1 MLSEPTDQEL
11 HDFFEEVWQLA
22 EVAADCGD
30 RRLFSYTLETV
41 QDIADWRNEIRWG
54 RAWAEKR

>member
-1 MLSEPTDQEL
+1 MLSEHTDQEL
-11 HDFFEEVWQLA
+11 QDFFEEVWEVA
-22 EVAADCGD
+22 EMAADCGD
-30 RRLFSYTLETV
+30 LHLFSYLLETA